1 MAAVED
7 HLKQFS
13 NLCIEGPDDH
23 GVVQIVLDNPGR
35 QNAMTAGMH
44 RELAEVWPALDRQT
58 EVRAAL
64 IRGAGAAFSAG
75 GDFEMLAAMVDDE
88 RTRLRIYEEART
100 LVLNMATCSVPVVSA
115 IRGPAVGAGLA
126 AALLADISVATPDA
140 RLLDGHVRI
149 GVAAGDHAVMIWPLL
164 CGLAKAKRHLLLPD
178 PISGAEAERIGLV
191 SMCVPD
197 ADLDVVT
204 QDLAR
209 RLAASSATAVRW
221 TKRALHTWL
230 QQAMPAFESS
240 LALEFLGFGTGDG
253 REGVAALREKRNPTF
268 R

>member
-1 MAAVED
+1 MLAVNDQLE
-7 HLKQFS
+7 QFS
-13 NLCIEGPDDH
+13 DLRIEGPDAQ
-23 GVVQIVLDNPGR
+23 GVVQLILDNPGR
-35 QNAMTAGMH
+35 MNAVTAGMH
-44 RELAEVWPALDRQT
+44 RELAYVWPVLDRHPA
-58 EVRAAL
+58 VRAVL
-64 IRGAGAAFSAG
+64 IRGANDAFSAG
-75 GDFEMLAAMVDDE
+75 GDFDMLAEMAHDE
-88 RTRLRIYEEART
+88 RIRLQIYEEARA
-100 LVLNMATCSVPVVSA
+100 LVHNMASCTVPVVSA

-197 ADLDVVT
+197 DELDEASLELV
-204 QDLAR
+204 R
-209 RLAASSATAVRW
+209 RLAASSATATRW
-221 TKRALHTWL
+221 TKRALNTWVT
-230 QQAMPAFESS
+230 QATPAFDVS
-240 LALEFLGFGTGDG
+240 LALEFLGFGTDDG
-253 REGVAALREKRNPTF
+253 REGVAALREKRPPTF